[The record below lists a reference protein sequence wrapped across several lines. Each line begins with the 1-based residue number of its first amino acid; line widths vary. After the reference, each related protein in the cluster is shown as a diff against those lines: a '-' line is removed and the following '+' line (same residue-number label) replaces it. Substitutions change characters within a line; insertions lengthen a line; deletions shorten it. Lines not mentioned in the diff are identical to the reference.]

1 MVKFQDNSL
10 ACCKTIVQILAIP
23 MNLLHCLEFPLD
35 NETILRKK
43 KAIKIQLLSVEHK
56 IEKNIAIL
64 GGSTTAEIKNI
75 LELFLLKN
83 GIKANFYES
92 EYNQYYEDAL
102 FNNSR
107 LTAFKPDIIYIHT
120 SHVNILNFPD
130 IKDSEVVVNTLLDQ
144 EFERY
149 RSIWQSLSQYNC
161 AIIQN
166 NFDFPA
172 DRSLGNLDFSEVQG
186 KTHFIYRL
194 NLAFAKESRTVANF
208 YINDI
213 NYLSANLGIQNWF
226 DRSLWYLAKYAL
238 SYMAIPSLAHNLSNI
253 INAVFGQTK
262 KCLILDLDNTLWGGV
277 IGDDG
282 LNGISVGKETA
293 LGEAYTDLQRYA
305 KELKQRG
312 IPLTVCSKNDDAIA
326 KQGLMHEANLLNYSD
341 MSIFKANWDPKYQNI
356 KDIATELN
364 IHADSLVFLDDNP
377 VERDVVAAQIPEV
390 AVPDIGDNI
399 VHYIDHL
406 DKNGYFEA
414 VSLSSDDKQ
423 RTAYYQE
430 NKQRIFEQAT
440 FENYQEFLLSL
451 QMEAEIQSFAP
462 LYHERI
468 TQLINKTNQFNLT
481 TKRYTLGEV
490 QSITENNEY
499 IKLYG
504 RLTDKYGDNGLIAIT
519 IASIQNNQ
527 CHIDLWAMSCRVLK
541 RDMEFAML
549 DSLVQH
555 CTRHGITEIIGYYYK
570 SKKNQMVSQL
580 YEQLGFVLIE
590 QSHDDTVWHLQVNN
604 YANLNSTIR
613 VNK

>member
-1 MVKFQDNSL
+1 MK
-10 ACCKTIVQILAIP
+10 
-23 MNLLHCLEFPLD
+23 LLNCLEFPLD
-35 NETILRKK
+35 NEIILRKK
-43 KAIKIQLLSVEHK
+43 KAIKKQLLGVEHK
-56 IEKNIAIL
+56 FEKNIAIL

-75 LELFLLKN
+75 LELFLLKK

-92 EYNQYYEDAL
+92 EYNQFYEDAL
-102 FNNSR
+102 FNNSK
-107 LTAFKPDIIYIHT
+107 LIAFKPDIIYIHT

-130 IKDSEVVVNTLLDQ
+130 INDSEAVVSTLLDR
-144 EFERY
+144 ELERY

-186 KTHFIYRL
+186 KTHFINRL
-194 NLAFAKESRTVANF
+194 NLAFAKELRTVANL

-213 NYLSANLGIQNWF
+213 NYLSANMGIQHWF
-226 DRSLWYLAKYAL
+226 DRNLWYLAKYAL
-238 SYMAIPSLAHNLSNI
+238 SYMAIPSLALNLSNI
-253 INAVFGQTK
+253 INAIFGQTK
-262 KCLILDLDNTLWGGV
+262 KCLVLDLDNTLWGGV

-282 LNGISVGKETA
+282 LQGITIGTETA
-293 LGEAYTDLQRYA
+293 LGEAHTDLQRYVR
-305 KELKQRG
+305 ELKQRG
-312 IPLTVCSKNDDAIA
+312 IPLAVCSKNEDATA
-326 KQGLMHEANLLNYSD
+326 KEGLMHQDNILTYSD
-341 MSIFKANWDPKYQNI
+341 MSIFKANWEPKYQNI
-356 KDIATELN
+356 KEIAVELN

-377 VERDVVAAQIPEV
+377 AERDVVAAQIPEV
-390 AVPDIGDNI
+390 TVPDISDNV

-406 DKNGYFEA
+406 DKNGYFEV

-423 RTAYYQE
+423 RAAYYQK
-430 NKQRIFEQAT
+430 NKQRAVEQAT
-440 FENYQEFLLSL
+440 FDNYQEFLVSL
-451 QMEAEIQSFAP
+451 QMEAEIQSFTP

-490 QSITENNEY
+490 EFIAENNQY

-519 IASIQNNQ
+519 IASIQNKQ

-541 RDMEFAML
+541 RDMELAML
-549 DSLVQH
+549 DSLIHH
-555 CTRHGITEIIGYYYK
+555 CTQHGITKIIGYYYK

-580 YEQLGFVLIE
+580 YKQLGFVLIE
-590 QSHDDTVWHLQVNN
+590 QNHDDTVWCLQVNN
-604 YANLNSTIR
+604 YTNLNSTIR
-613 VNK
+613 VN